1 MKKSFILAG
10 TSVVLIIVMASV
22 GLALFPTDEP
32 QQQASPA
39 LNLIA
44 SDSRMAPT
52 PDEAS
57 SVATPS
63 ENERVTGADERVTGP
78 GSSPDDGGT
87 PNPGID
93 STLSQLVAR
102 FESGGAVA
110 AADFATQ
117 RGLDLTD
124 SGVRVVL
131 ESSTNT
137 AVTEALV
144 TAAGGRTET
153 SYGNLVQAQIPI
165 ASIEKIAASPG
176 VSYVR
181 PPARPELL
189 TTTSEGV
196 GVIGAAPWQNS
207 GIKGSG
213 VKVAILD
220 AGFAGYDTRVAA
232 GELPTGVTVRSFRAD
247 GDITGGAEKHGTA
260 CAEIVY
266 DVAPGAQLYLV
277 NFQTEVELGNAI
289 NYLVAQGVTVVSA
302 SWVFPGSFRGNGQ
315 GTIDDMVN
323 NARASGI
330 FWAAAAGNQAQMH
343 WSNYFNDTDAN
354 NWHNYASDD
363 EGNTIVAQ
371 EGQNIDVYLT
381 WDRWPTTNQ
390 DYDVYLYR
398 SSDNVLVGS
407 SASTQ
412 NGTQAPSESFRY
424 TVPAGEGGN
433 YWIGIFNRGSTG
445 DARFEL
451 LCFQYFL
458 QYQTP
463 MGSLGGQPADAAGA
477 MTVGA
482 VPYNSTTLEDFSSRG
497 PTIDGRVKP
506 DIVAPD
512 KVSTATYGAQ
522 GFLGTS
528 AAAPHVAGA
537 AAILKGAY
545 PAYTPANI
553 QNSME
558 NSATDLGIP
567 GKDYWFGSGRLNLG
581 AAPPDTANPSVSNVQ
596 PAGSISS
603 DSFVISAAFS
613 DTAPSS
619 GINTSA
625 VNVTLDGGSITGC
638 NVSQTGVS
646 CPVSG
651 VGLGAHTISGTVAD
665 NVGHSSA
672 ISGSFTVFDSTGP
685 VVSNVLPTGFHA
697 STFATISA
705 DYSDPAPSSGINTS
719 SVIMTLDGDELN
731 CSVTASSVSCP
742 VSGLAKGWHTIDGSV
757 ADNTGHAT
765 PISGGFESGTITVPD
780 YYPPVVTYLQPTGVI
795 FTSNITILVGYYDI
809 GSGINTGGVS
819 VTLDGAV
826 IQGCSVMIGSVACP
840 VSSLGMGPH
849 YVGGS
854 VRDRA
859 GNATPINGSFF
870 VGDNRPPTIGSVLP
884 TGKIYSGSTTITVAY
899 SDSSGINQGSVGISL
914 DGSPLSGCTV
924 AATSVSCPVSGLALG
939 AHTIGG
945 SVSDNAGNTAAISG
959 GFTVADNTVP
969 VIDSVLPVDTLF
981 MDSALVRIAYHDLGP
996 SSGIDTASVR
1006 VTLDGAPLAN
1016 CVATNLDTSC
1026 ELIGLQF
1033 GRHLIGGSVS
1043 DNAGNTAAISG
1054 EFRIGD
1060 NVAPVVRK
1068 VQPDGTVTGDSAVIS
1083 GVFSD
1088 TDPSS
1093 GIDAASLSVT
1103 LDDKPLEKCIV
1114 TEAGFSCEV
1123 SGLGAGTHKIVGTVA
1138 DNAGNTTKF
1147 GIKFETCLGGKPTLS
1162 LSHRAYWASFADYLI
1177 RELTVQTMFSNKGA
1191 GTAYGV
1197 TMTGATSTNGVTLS
1211 SPMPFNMGDLISGA
1225 SAEFGIRYHV
1235 PTGVGSFRTTVTGSA
1250 ADICG
1255 TSYTYP

>member
-1 MKKSFILAG
+1 MKKRFVLAG
-10 TSVVLIIVMASV
+10 VSVVLFIAIASA
-22 GLALFPTDEP
+22 GLALLSSDGP
-32 QQQASPA
+32 QRQASPTSALLASDPPMA
-39 LNLIA
+39 LN
-44 SDSRMAPT
+44 

-57 SVATPS
+57 GEITAS
-63 ENERVTGADERVTGP
+63 ENELITDTGFI
-78 GSSPDDGGT
+78 PDAIGKPD
-87 PNPGID
+87 PRID
-93 STLSQLVAR
+93 SSLSQLISS
-102 FESGGAVA
+102 FESGGAGA

-117 RGLDLTD
+117 RGLNLTD

-131 ESSTNT
+131 ESSVTT
-137 AVTEALV
+137 AETAALV
-144 TAAGGRTET
+144 TAAGGITET
-153 SYGNLVQAQIPI
+153 SYGNLVQAQIPVE
-165 ASIEKIAASPG
+165 SIERIAASPG

-196 GVIGAAPWQNS
+196 GVIGATPWQSS
-207 GIKGSG
+207 GIKGTG

-220 AGFAGYDTRVAA
+220 AGFAGYDTRVAS
-232 GELPTGVTVRSFRAD
+232 GELPTGVTVKSFRAD

-289 NYLVAQGVTVVSA
+289 NYLVSQGVTVVSA
-302 SWVFPGSFRGNGQ
+302 SWVFSGSFRGNGQ

-343 WSNYFNDTDAN
+343 WSNYYNDTNAN
-354 NWHNYASDD
+354 NWHNYATDD

-390 DYDVYLYR
+390 NYDVYLYR
-398 SSDNVLVGS
+398 SSDNVMVAS

-412 NGTQAPSESFRY
+412 DGTQAPSESFRY
-424 TVPAGEGGN
+424 TVPTGKGGN
-433 YWIGIFNRGSTG
+433 YWIGIFNRGSAG

-463 MGSLGGQPADAAGA
+463 VGSLGGQPADATGA

-553 QNSME
+553 QNSLQ

-567 GKDYWFGSGRLNLG
+567 GRDYWFGSGLLKLG
-581 AAPPDTANPSVSNVQ
+581 AAPPDTAAPAVTNVQ

-613 DTAPSS
+613 DAAPTS
-619 GINTSA
+619 GISA
-625 VNVTLDGGSITGC
+625 GGVIVTLDGGALTGC
-638 NVSQTGVS
+638 TVSQTGVS

-651 VGLGAHTISGTVAD
+651 IGLGAHSIGGSVAD
-665 NVGHSSA
+665 NAGHSSA

-685 VVSNVLPTGFHA
+685 VVSKVLPAGFHA

-705 DYSDPAPSSGINTS
+705 DYSDPAPSSGINTG
-719 SVIMTLDGDELN
+719 SVVMTLDGVELT

-757 ADNTGHAT
+757 ADNAGHAT
-765 PISGGFESGTITVPD
+765 PISGSFESGTITVAD
-780 YYPPVVTYLQPTGVI
+780 TYPPGVTYLQPVGMI
-795 FTSNITILVGYYDI
+795 FTSYTTILVGYYDI
-809 GSGINTGGVS
+809 GSGINVGGVT

-826 IQGCSVMIGSVACP
+826 INGCTVMTGSVACP
-840 VSSLGMGPH
+840 VSDLGLGVH

-859 GNATPINGSFF
+859 GNSTPIFGNFI

-884 TGKIYSGSTTITVAY
+884 TGKIYSGSTTITASY
-899 SDSSGINQGSVGISL
+899 SDSSGINQGSVSITL
-914 DGSPLSGCTV
+914 DGSPLPGCTV
-924 AATSVSCPVSGLALG
+924 TATSVSCPASGLTLG
-939 AHTIGG
+939 SHTIGG
-945 SVSDNAGNTAAISG
+945 SVSDNAGNMATISD
-959 GFTVADNTVP
+959 GFTVGDNTAP
-969 VIDSVLPVDTLF
+969 IIDNVLPADALF
-981 MDSALVRIAYHDLGP
+981 KNAVGISIAYHDLVP

-1016 CVATNLDTSC
+1016 CIVTKLDASC

-1043 DNAGNTAAISG
+1043 DNAGNTASITG
-1054 EFRIGD
+1054 EFKIGD
-1060 NVAPVVRK
+1060 SVAPVVGK
-1068 VQPDGTVTGDSAVIS
+1068 LQPSGTVTGDSAVIS
-1083 GVFSD
+1083 GIFSD
-1088 TDPSS
+1088 AEPSS
-1093 GIDAASLSVT
+1093 GMDLASLSVT
-1103 LDDKPLEKCIV
+1103 LDDMLLEKCTV
-1114 TEAGFSCEV
+1114 TEAGFSCKV
-1123 SGLGAGTHKIVGTVA
+1123 SGLGAGTHKIMGTVA
-1138 DNAGNTTKF
+1138 DNAGNTAKF
-1147 GIKFETCLGGKPTLS
+1147 SGAFETCLGGKPALA
-1162 LSHRAYWASFADYLI
+1162 LSHRTYWASFADYLM
-1177 RELTVQTMFSNKGA
+1177 RELTVQMMFSNKGTE
-1191 GTAYGV
+1191 TAYGV

-1211 SPMPFNMGDLISGA
+1211 SPMPFNMGDLVSGA
-1225 SAEFGIRYHV
+1225 SAEFGVRYHI
-1235 PTGVGSFRTTVTGSA
+1235 PTGVGSFKTKVTGSA
-1250 ADICG
+1250 GDVCG
-1255 TSYTYP
+1255 TTYTYP